1 MRISIAGFSFHGLR
15 GAGMMDAFGYLES
28 VKYRY
33 RLDAADF
40 WNGIIGTTDEE
51 YLKKVKQ
58 ALDEREMT
66 VANYHADGPHV
77 WEDDPAAREKNYRDA
92 LTHLRA
98 AALLGAQT
106 VRIDTGGTLTPI
118 TDEQLE
124 TLASRYR
131 EYAQFGE
138 EHGFVV
144 GPENHWGL
152 SLIADNME
160 KLAKAVDHPAY
171 GILLHV
177 GHWEDGDEEGG
188 DRRMAK
194 YAVHTHLDARITRTC
209 LQERVKILADAGYQ
223 GYWGVEHHSGQ
234 NEYVEVAWQLAEV
247 QRALVHAGVK

>member
-1 MRISIAGFSFHGLR
+1 MPESGNLR
-15 GAGMMDAFGYLES
+15 LTLRSRYLTKDA
-28 VKYRY
+28 
-33 RLDAADF
+33 
-40 WNGIIGTTDEE
+40 NGRNVWQTG
-51 YLKKVKQ
+51 V
-58 ALDEREMT
+58 ERRT
-66 VANYHADGPHV
+66 V
-77 WEDDPAAREKNYRDA
+77 PAAREKNYRDA

-124 TLASRYR
+124 TLA
-131 EYAQFGE
+131 
-138 EHGFVV
+138 
-144 GPENHWGL
+144 
-152 SLIADNME
+152 
-160 KLAKAVDHPAY
+160 KAVDHPAY

-194 YAVHTHLDARITRTC
+194 YAAHTHLDARITRTC
-209 LQERVKILADAGYQ
+209 LQERVQILAEAGYQ

-247 QRALVHAGVK
+247 LRALVHAGVK